1 MTLDP
6 PLSPGPG
13 QAQARFRSSA
23 RCGAKPGCLAVPA
36 LSAASALFSAR
47 DFALWPVFPVPR
59 NVLDSKFNSGYVP
72 FKRSSPFLR
81 MFLTIECR
89 FGGGVC

>member
-1 MTLDP
+1 MTLGP

-13 QAQARFRSSA
+13 QAQARFRSLA

-36 LSAASALFSAR
+36 LSAASALFSAG

-59 NVLDSKFNSGYVP
+59 NVHDGKFNSGYV
-72 FKRSSPFLR
+72 SLR
-81 MFLTIECR
+81 GCLLFCACSLQ
-89 FGGGVC
+89 